1 MDQLW
6 TSIITTVCTVAASLL
21 VTYIFNKVSGL
32 PKKIAEEKKAREDRI
47 STIEETAVTNKE
59 EILNEI
65 NDVKTELTQKF
76 ETFVTA
82 ITPRVEG
89 VEEAVSHYP
98 EYREQSLQIQAQL
111 QKSDKTILELCE
123 AIKDQV
129 IANGEKMD
137 SRLSELE
144 HREKN
149 SLRAKILNEYRLYT
163 DEHKNPMQAWT
174 EMEHHSFFKLVED
187 YESLGGNDYVHNTI
201 LPAMN
206 ELDVIPMT
214 QLTKIKDLYDSRS
227 AK

>member
-1 MDQLW
+1 MAMDQLW
-6 TSIITTVCTVAASLL
+6 ISIITTVCTVAASLL

-32 PKKIAEEKKAREDRI
+32 PKKIVEEKKAREDRI
-47 STIEETAVTNKE
+47 STIEETAVTNKA

-82 ITPRVEG
+82 ITPRVEA

-111 QKSDKTILELCE
+111 QKADKTILDLCE
-123 AIKDQV
+123 TIKDQV

-137 SRLSELE
+137 LRLSSLE

-163 DEHKNPMQAWT
+163 DEHKNPIQA
-174 EMEHHSFFKLVED
+174 
-187 YESLGGNDYVHNTI
+187 
-201 LPAMN
+201 
-206 ELDVIPMT
+206 
-214 QLTKIKDLYDSRS
+214 
-227 AK
+227 

>member
-6 TSIITTVCTVAASLL
+6 VAIVTTVCTVAASLL
-21 VTYIFNKVSGL
+21 VTFLFNKVSGL
-32 PKKIAEEKKAREDRI
+32 PQDIKKQKKAQQEKWD
-47 STIEETAVTNKE
+47 
-59 EILNEI
+59 
-65 NDVKTELTQKF
+65 KF
-76 ETFVTA
+76 EERLA
-82 ITPRVEG
+82 A

-98 EYREQSLQIQAQL
+98 EYRAQSLKIQKEL
-111 QKSDKTILELCE
+111 QCKDESILTVCE
-123 AIKDQV
+123 KI
-129 IANGEKMD
+129 EKIGQKLD
-137 SRLSELE
+137 ERLIELE
-144 HREKN
+144 RREKN

-163 DEHKNPMQAWT
+163 DERKNPMLAWT

-227 AK
+227 IK